1 MSGKDRREFL
11 QKAGLAGMFSAI
23 APASLC
29 PELGRLHRGSGEH
42 VHARDQAE
50 HSIKFAAIG
59 LDHAHIFGMIA
70 AIQRGGGTLV
80 AFHATDPAQI
90 ADFNKHYPDVKLASE
105 DEILNDK
112 SIQLVAGA
120 PIPDL
125 RAPLGIRVM
134 KAGKDYLADKPG
146 ITTLKQLADV
156 RKAVKETGRKF
167 AIMYSE
173 RLEVRSAVYA
183 GELIKQGAIGRVVQ
197 TVNLAPHRVNAPRR
211 PAWFFDKAR
220 YGGILCD
227 IGSHQADQFLY
238 YTNSTK
244 AKVVAAQTGNV
255 AYPQYPKFEDFG
267 DMVMSGNGGTGYVR
281 VDWYTPDGLPTWG
294 DGRLFVLGTEGY
306 IELRK
311 YINVAS
317 GLEGGN
323 HLYIVDKKQAR
334 YIDCKNVQLPFGPQF
349 VTDIVNRTQN
359 RSGPGAGFV
368 SRGARAQGTDDRD
381 AANFCLKNTSRGIMS
396 FKRAPLLAALFLCA
410 SALADE
416 SAGPAYVPYQPS
428 GIYAL
433 GETAGWNVTLPWN
446 SPTVSYVIRKNNL
459 AELGRGT
466 HHAGH
471 IPRKSKRNSTSPA
484 WCMSRSPRTHPAR
497 SRARSA
503 RRWRRKRSRRRFPC
517 PRTST
522 RSGRRRSRR
531 CARFPRNPNS
541 RRSPARRTAS
551 ISPSSR

>member
-1 MSGKDRREFL
+1 
-11 QKAGLAGMFSAI
+11 
-23 APASLC
+23 
-29 PELGRLHRGSGEH
+29 
-42 VHARDQAE
+42 
-50 HSIKFAAIG
+50 
-59 LDHAHIFGMIA
+59 MIA

-90 ADFNKHYPDVKLASE
+90 ARFNKDYPGVKLASE

-125 RAPLGIRVM
+125 RAPLGVRVM

-197 TVNLAPHRVNAPRR
+197 TVNLAPHRVNAPSR

-244 AKVVAAQTGNV
+244 AKVIAAQTGNV

-267 DMVMSGNGGTGYVR
+267 DMTMSGNGGTGYVR
-281 VDWYTPDGLPTWG
+281 VDWYTPDGLATWG

-317 GLEGGN
+317 GHRRRQPPVHRRQETGALHRLQERAAAVRPAVRRRHREPHAGR
-323 HLYIVDKKQAR
+323 A
-334 YIDCKNVQLPFGPQF
+334 
-349 VTDIVNRTQN
+349 
-359 RSGPGAGFV
+359 GPGAGAAR
-368 SRGARAQGTDDRD
+368 RGARAQGADDRD
-381 AANFCLKNTSRGIMS
+381 AAHQRLMS
-396 FKRAPLLAALFLCA
+396 NEG
-410 SALADE
+410 E
-416 SAGPAYVPYQPS
+416 S
-428 GIYAL
+428 
-433 GETAGWNVTLPWN
+433 
-446 SPTVSYVIRKNNL
+446 
-459 AELGRGT
+459 
-466 HHAGH
+466 
-471 IPRKSKRNSTSPA
+471 
-484 WCMSRSPRTHPAR
+484 
-497 SRARSA
+497 
-503 RRWRRKRSRRRFPC
+503 
-517 PRTST
+517 
-522 RSGRRRSRR
+522 
-531 CARFPRNPNS
+531 
-541 RRSPARRTAS
+541 
-551 ISPSSR
+551 